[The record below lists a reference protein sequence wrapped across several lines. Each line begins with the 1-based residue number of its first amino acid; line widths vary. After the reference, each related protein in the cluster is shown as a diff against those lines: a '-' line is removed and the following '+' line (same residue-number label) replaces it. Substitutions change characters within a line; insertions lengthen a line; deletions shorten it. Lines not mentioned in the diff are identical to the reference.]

1 MINLKVALDWT
12 PNTNH
17 TGFFVAQELGFY
29 AEQGLQIELLTPAED
44 DYATTPA
51 KKLESGLADFA
62 IAPFESVI
70 SLNNK
75 ASKVNAVAVAA
86 LLQNDIS
93 AVVTLS
99 SGKITRPKELDNH
112 SYASYQARYED
123 AIVKQMIIN
132 DGGSGNIKI
141 SYPKKLGIWDTL
153 LTNNAD
159 ATWIFNNWEGVE
171 AETKNIQLNK
181 FALADYGIPY
191 SYSPVLFST
200 QEKISSYA
208 DTYKAFLKAT
218 KKGFQSAISNQPQA
232 VEILSGHL
240 SERDIKNIDVAK
252 SQAFAAG
259 FYGDE
264 ATWGRM
270 EDNRVKQFLNWLIKN
285 KLETELIL
293 NQKLYTNELLG

>member
-1 MINLKVALDWT
+1 
-12 PNTNH
+12 
-17 TGFFVAQELGFY
+17 
-29 AEQGLQIELLTPAED
+29 

-51 KKLESGLADFA
+51 KKLETGLADFA

-93 AVVTLS
+93 SVVTLS

-132 DGGSGNIKI
+132 DGGTGNIEI

-153 LTNNAD
+153 LTNKAD

-171 AETKNIQLNK
+171 AETKNIRLNK

-191 SYSPVLFST
+191 AYSPVLFST
-200 QEKISSYA
+200 QEKISSNT

-218 KKGFQSAISNQPQA
+218 KKGFQAAISNQAQA
-232 VEILSGHL
+232 VEILSKYL
-240 SERDIKNIDVAK
+240 SKRDIENVDIAK
-252 SQAFAAG
+252 SQAFAAN
-259 FYGDE
+259 FYGD
-264 ATWGRM
+264 AALWGTM
-270 EDNRVKQFLNWLIKN
+270 DDNRIKLFLNWLIKN
-285 KLETELIL
+285 KLENEIIL
-293 NQKLYTNELLG
+293 SQKLYTNELLG